1 MRVTLPNLRWLAF
14 QGASIYLEELLPWI
28 TAPLLEKLQLLFFN
42 QLRYS
47 IPQLQRFMRTAGNL
61 RLKTATLTVHK
72 DYLYVKTYPHKGAR
86 MCTVSMLLGGR
97 HLDWQVASAAQVF
110 NTLNAV
116 FSAVEHL
123 TLEYASDRISI
134 SSEWNNEADRT
145 QWRELLGSFGNVK
158 TFFVDGELVGQLSCA
173 LQPCEGESPT
183 ELLPELQELSYFA
196 IGPSHNAFTLF
207 VDARQKVGRPVTVV
221 RS

>member
-1 MRVTLPNLRWLAF
+1 
-14 QGASIYLEELLPWI
+14 
-28 TAPLLEKLQLLFFN
+28 
-42 QLRYS
+42 
-47 IPQLQRFMRTAGNL
+47 
-61 RLKTATLTVHK
+61 
-72 DYLYVKTYPHKGAR
+72 
-86 MCTVSMLLGGR
+86 MLLGGR

-110 NTLNAV
+110 NTLGTV

-123 TLEYASDRISI
+123 TLEYASDRLSI
-134 SSEWNNEADRT
+134 SSEWNNEADRG

-158 TFFVDGELVGQLSCA
+158 TLFVDGELVGQLSCA
-173 LQPCEGESPT
+173 LQPGEGESLT

-207 VDARQKVGRPVTVV
+207 IDARQKAGHPVTVV